1 MNFKFFQNI
10 FQIFFQHKELC
21 YIISIIHNNKTK
33 QQMQAIIKNIANF
46 KAIVNNDWFI
56 AYDDHLLAS

>member
-1 MNFKFFQNI
+1 
-10 FQIFFQHKELC
+10 
-21 YIISIIHNNKTK
+21 
-33 QQMQAIIKNIANF
+33 MQAIIKNIANF